1 MQLKKN
7 EMKIIQLLLASDNYI
22 SSYEI
27 ANSTGISRRRVRD
40 EMKNVKDILASLHLN
55 LLSKP
60 SQGYYIEGKSSQDL
74 TELQSI
80 INKKERNDDS
90 LIPSLPDERSN
101 YILSRLINSKEYIK
115 LETLADELLVS
126 RATIANDLVSIKNEF
141 KKYGLKFNQ
150 KPNYGIYIS
159 GPETGKRKCLVDGI
173 FKSLNISDM
182 YFDFLDTYF
191 NSPDYEIIQ
200 ILKEYAIFIS
210 DISLIDFLI
219 SFSISAARISCG
231 YLINQKTED
240 FEKYQ
245 NQTEYFVAQKLA
257 LYAKEHLDVEFDEYE
272 IQNITIQLICKRS
285 TKGLTFIK
293 NQNIINLQ
301 NEILDKIKE
310 KTLITFNDKHFNKV
324 FPLYLKYTLIRQKY
338 GEKIRTPLYED
349 IQYDYPLPYYL
360 AQIVSNVI
368 KKHTKISLSRSEI
381 TNFTILFNNTI
392 NNKKYSQK
400 KVLLINCM
408 SESIK
413 TFINHFVEKE
423 LYDQLVITKSIH
435 YYEIEEQNLEQYDL
449 IISTAPIHHQLPIPV
464 ISINYIMTQDD
475 IIRIKSYLSYL
486 FNDEQL
492 LYYFHPNFYQTHI
505 QVKTLKGLATSFYQ
519 SLKTVYRLNNSK
531 KNDIM
536 NKNICSIH
544 TFENQIGLLRLSR
557 PLNSNNIISIIV
569 LEEPMTIENQTF
581 KIAILFSCADNQ
593 NVMYNT
599 LFSTLKNISENKE
612 DLDKLSSHISYT
624 EFLSILLK
632 INKIKKKKMNFF
644 ADIYIE
650 RRLNICTVRK

>member
-40 EMKNVKDILASLHLN
+40 EMRSVKDILASLHLN
-55 LLSKP
+55 LLSKA
-60 SQGYYIEGKSSQDL
+60 SQGYYIEGKSSQNL
-74 TELQSI
+74 TELQNI
-80 INKKERNDDS
+80 INNNIRGDDS
-90 LIPSLPDERSN
+90 LIPTLPDERSN
-101 YILSRLINSKEYIK
+101 YILGRLINSKEFIK
-115 LETLADELLVS
+115 LETLADELVVS

-150 KPNYGIYIS
+150 KPNYGIYIR
-159 GPETGKRKCLVDGI
+159 GLETGKRKCLVDNI
-173 FKSLNISDM
+173 FKNLNVSDM

-200 ILKEYAIFIS
+200 ILREYAISIS

-231 YLINQKTED
+231 YLIGHQTEG
-240 FEKYQ
+240 FEDYQ
-245 NQTEYFVAQKLA
+245 NRTEYFVAKKLA
-257 LYAKEHLDVEFDEYE
+257 LYAKEHFDVEFDEYE

-285 TKGLTFIK
+285 TKGLTFIY
-293 NQNIINLQ
+293 NQDIIDLQ
-301 NEILDKIKE
+301 NEILDKIK
-310 KTLITFNDKHFNKV
+310 KQTLITFDDEHFNKV

-349 IQYDYPLPYYL
+349 IQYDYPLSYYL
-360 AQIVSNVI
+360 AQIVSQVI
-368 KKHTKISLSRSEI
+368 KKHTKIPLSRSEI
-381 TNFTILFNNTI
+381 TNFTILFNNII

-408 SESIK
+408 GESIK
-413 TFINHFVEKE
+413 TFINHFIEKE

-435 YYEIEEQNLEQYDL
+435 YYEIEEENLDQYDL
-449 IISTAPIHHQLPIPV
+449 ILSTAPIHRQLPIPV
-464 ISINYIMTQDD
+464 ISVNYIMSQDD

-486 FNDEQL
+486 FNDEQM
-492 LYYFHPNFYQTHI
+492 LYYFHPSFYQTHVP
-505 QVKTLKGLATSFYQ
+505 VKTLKGLATSFYQ
-519 SLKTVYRLNNSK
+519 SIKSVYHLNGSK
-531 KNDIM
+531 KNDMM
-536 NKNICSIH
+536 NKNICSVH

-569 LEEPMTIENQTF
+569 LEEPMKVENQTF

-612 DLDKLSSHISYT
+612 DLEKLISHIPYT

-632 INKIKKKKMNFF
+632 NK
-644 ADIYIE
+644 
-650 RRLNICTVRK
+650 

>member
-7 EMKIIQLLLASDNYI
+7 EIKIIQLLLASDNYI

-40 EMKNVKDILASLHLN
+40 EMRSVKDILASLHLN
-55 LLSKP
+55 LLSKA
-60 SQGYYIEGKSSQDL
+60 SQGYYIEGKSSQNL
-74 TELQSI
+74 TELQNI
-80 INKKERNDDS
+80 INNNIRGDDS
-90 LIPSLPDERSN
+90 LIPTLPDERSN
-101 YILSRLINSKEYIK
+101 YILERLINSREFIK
-115 LETLADELLVS
+115 LETLADELVVS

-150 KPNYGIYIS
+150 KPNYGIYIG
-159 GPETGKRKCLVDGI
+159 GPETGKRKCLVDNI
-173 FKSLNISDM
+173 FKNLNVSDM

-200 ILKEYAIFIS
+200 ILREYAISIS

-231 YLINQKTED
+231 YLIGHQTEG
-240 FEKYQ
+240 FEDYQ
-245 NQTEYFVAQKLA
+245 NRTEYFVAKKLA
-257 LYAKEHLDVEFDEYE
+257 LYAKEHFDVEFDEYE

-285 TKGLTFIK
+285 TKGLTFIY
-293 NQNIINLQ
+293 NQDIIDLQ
-301 NEILDKIKE
+301 NEILDKIK
-310 KTLITFNDKHFNKV
+310 KQTLITFDDEHFNKV

-349 IQYDYPLPYYL
+349 IQYDYPLSYYL
-360 AQIVSNVI
+360 AQIVSQVI
-368 KKHTKISLSRSEI
+368 KKHTKIPLSRSEI
-381 TNFTILFNNTI
+381 TNFTILFNNII

-400 KVLLINCM
+400 RVLLINCM
-408 SESIK
+408 GESIK
-413 TFINHFVEKE
+413 TFINHFIEKE

-435 YYEIEEQNLEQYDL
+435 YYEIEEENLDQYDL
-449 IISTAPIHHQLPIPV
+449 ILSTAPIHRQLPIPV
-464 ISINYIMTQDD
+464 ISVNYIMSQDD

-486 FNDEQL
+486 FNDEQM
-492 LYYFHPNFYQTHI
+492 LYYFHPSFYQTHVP
-505 QVKTLKGLATSFYQ
+505 VKTLKGLATSFYQ
-519 SLKTVYRLNNSK
+519 SIKSVYHLNDSK
-531 KNDIM
+531 KNDMM
-536 NKNICSIH
+536 NKNICSVH

-569 LEEPMTIENQTF
+569 LEEPMKVENQTF

-612 DLDKLSSHISYT
+612 DLDKLISHIPYT

-632 INKIKKKKMNFF
+632 NK
-644 ADIYIE
+644 
-650 RRLNICTVRK
+650 

>member
-7 EMKIIQLLLASDNYI
+7 EIKIIQLLLASDNYI

-27 ANSTGISRRRVRD
+27 ANSKDISRRRVRD
-40 EMKNVKDILASLHLN
+40 EMKNVKDILESLHLN

-80 INKKERNDDS
+80 INKNERDDDS

-101 YILSRLINSKEYIK
+101 YILSRLINNKDYMK

-126 RATIANDLVSIKNEF
+126 RATIANDLVSIKKEF

-159 GPETGKRKCLVDGI
+159 GPETGKRKCLVDSV
-173 FKSLNISDM
+173 FKNLNVSDM

-200 ILKEYAIFIS
+200 ILSEYAISIS

-231 YLINQKTED
+231 YLIGHQTEG

-245 NQTEYFVAQKLA
+245 NRTEYFVAKKLA
-257 LYAKEHLDVEFDEYE
+257 LYAREHFNVEFDEYE

-293 NQNIINLQ
+293 DLNIINLQ

-310 KTLITFNDKHFNKV
+310 KTLITFNDEHFNKV

-349 IQYDYPLPYYL
+349 IQYYYPLAYYL
-360 AQIVSNVI
+360 AQIVSQTI
-368 KKHTKISLSRSEI
+368 KKHTKTGISRSEI

-413 TFINHFVEKE
+413 TFINHFIEKE

-435 YYEIEEQNLEQYDL
+435 YYEIEEENLDQYDL
-449 IISTAPIHHQLPIPV
+449 ILSASPIHRQLPIPV

-486 FNDEQL
+486 FNDEQM
-492 LYYFHPNFYQTHI
+492 LYYFHPNFYQTH
-505 QVKTLKGLATSFYQ
+505 VSAKTLKGLATSFYQ
-519 SLKTVYRLNNSK
+519 SIKTVYRLNDSK

-557 PLNSNNIISIIV
+557 PLNSNNIISIII

-581 KIAILFSCADNQ
+581 KIAILFSCAGNQ

-599 LFSTLKNISENKE
+599 LFSTLKNISKNKE
-612 DLDKLSSHISYT
+612 DLDNLIFHPSYT

-632 INKIKKKKMNFF
+632 NK
-644 ADIYIE
+644 
-650 RRLNICTVRK
+650 

>member
-7 EMKIIQLLLASDNYI
+7 EIKIIQLLLASDNYI

-40 EMKNVKDILASLHLN
+40 EMKIVKDILATLHLN

-80 INKKERNDDS
+80 INKNERDDDS

-101 YILSRLINSKEYIK
+101 YILGRLINSREFIK

-150 KPNYGIYIS
+150 KPNYGIYIN
-159 GPETGKRKCLVDGI
+159 GPETGKRKCLVDNI
-173 FKSLNISDM
+173 FKNLNISDM

-200 ILKEYAIFIS
+200 ILREYAISIS

-231 YLINQKTED
+231 YLIGHQTEG
-240 FEKYQ
+240 FEDYQ
-245 NQTEYFVAQKLA
+245 NRTEYFVAKKLA
-257 LYAKEHLDVEFDEYE
+257 LYAKEHFDVEFDEYE
-272 IQNITIQLICKRS
+272 IQNITIQLICKRA
-285 TKGLTFIK
+285 TKGLTFIY
-293 NQNIINLQ
+293 NQDIIDLQ
-301 NEILDKIKE
+301 NEILDKIK
-310 KTLITFNDKHFNKV
+310 KQTLITFDDEHFNKV
-324 FPLYLKYTLIRQKY
+324 FPLYLNYTLIRQKY

-349 IQYDYPLPYYL
+349 IQYDYPLSYYL
-360 AQIVSNVI
+360 AQIVSQVI
-368 KKHTKISLSRSEI
+368 KKHTKIPLSRSEI

-413 TFINHFVEKE
+413 TFINHFIEKE

-435 YYEIEEQNLEQYDL
+435 YYEIEEENLDQYDL
-449 IISTAPIHHQLPIPV
+449 ILSTAPIHRQLPIPV
-464 ISINYIMTQDD
+464 ISVNYIMSQDD

-486 FNDEQL
+486 FNDEQM
-492 LYYFHPNFYQTHI
+492 LYYFHPSFYKTHVP
-505 QVKTLKGLATSFYQ
+505 VKTLKGLATSFYQ
-519 SLKTVYRLNNSK
+519 SIKSVYRLNDSK
-531 KNDIM
+531 KNDMM
-536 NKNICSIH
+536 NKNICSVH

-569 LEEPMTIENQTF
+569 LEEPMKVENQTF
-581 KIAILFSCADNQ
+581 NISILFSCADNQ

-612 DLDKLSSHISYT
+612 DLDKLISHIPYT

-632 INKIKKKKMNFF
+632 NK
-644 ADIYIE
+644 
-650 RRLNICTVRK
+650 

>member
-7 EMKIIQLLLASDNYI
+7 EMRIIQLLLASDNYI

-27 ANSTGISRRRVRD
+27 ANSTDISRRRVRD

-80 INKKERNDDS
+80 INKNERDDDS

-101 YILSRLINSKEYIK
+101 YILSRLINNKDYMK

-159 GPETGKRKCLVDGI
+159 GPETGKRKCLVDSV
-173 FKSLNISDM
+173 FKNLNVSDM

-200 ILKEYAIFIS
+200 ILREYAISIS

-219 SFSISAARISCG
+219 SFSISAARISFG
-231 YLINQKTED
+231 YLINQETKD

-245 NQTEYFVAQKLA
+245 NRTEYFVAKKLA
-257 LYAKEHLDVEFDEYE
+257 LYAREHFNVEFDEYE

-285 TKGLTFIK
+285 SKGLTFIK
-293 NQNIINLQ
+293 DLNIINLQ

-310 KTLITFNDKHFNKV
+310 KTLITFNDEHFNKV

-349 IQYDYPLPYYL
+349 IQYDYPLAYYL
-360 AQIVSNVI
+360 AQIVSQTI
-368 KKHTKISLSRSEI
+368 KKHTKTGISRSEI

-413 TFINHFVEKE
+413 AFINHFVEKE

-435 YYEIEEQNLEQYDL
+435 YYEIEEQDLNQYDL
-449 IISTAPIHHQLPIPV
+449 IISTASIHRQLPIPV
-464 ISINYIMTQDD
+464 ISVNYIMTQDD

-486 FNDEQL
+486 FNDEQM
-492 LYYFHPNFYQTHI
+492 LYYFHPNFYQTHVS
-505 QVKTLKGLATSFYQ
+505 VKTLKGLATNFYQ
-519 SLKTVYRLNNSK
+519 SIKTVYRLNDSK

-557 PLNSNNIISIIV
+557 PLNSNNIISIII

-599 LFSTLKNISENKE
+599 LFSTLKNISKNKE
-612 DLDKLSSHISYT
+612 DLDNLISHPSYT

-632 INKIKKKKMNFF
+632 NK
-644 ADIYIE
+644 
-650 RRLNICTVRK
+650 

>member
-7 EMKIIQLLLASDNYI
+7 EIKIIQLLLASDNYI

-40 EMKNVKDILASLHLN
+40 EMRSVKDILASLHLN
-55 LLSKP
+55 LLSKA
-60 SQGYYIEGKSSQDL
+60 SQGYYIEGKSSQNL
-74 TELQSI
+74 TELQNI
-80 INKKERNDDS
+80 INNNIRGDDS
-90 LIPSLPDERSN
+90 LIPTLPDERSN
-101 YILSRLINSKEYIK
+101 YILERLINSREFIK
-115 LETLADELLVS
+115 LETLADELVVS

-150 KPNYGIYIS
+150 KPNYGIYIG
-159 GPETGKRKCLVDGI
+159 GPETGKRKCLVDNI
-173 FKSLNISDM
+173 FKNLNVSDM

-200 ILKEYAIFIS
+200 ILREYAISIS
-210 DISLIDFLI
+210 DINLIDFLI

-231 YLINQKTED
+231 YLIGHQTEG
-240 FEKYQ
+240 FEDYQ
-245 NQTEYFVAQKLA
+245 NRTEYFVAKKLA
-257 LYAKEHLDVEFDEYE
+257 LYAKEHFDVEFDEYE

-285 TKGLTFIK
+285 TKGLTFIY
-293 NQNIINLQ
+293 NQDIIDLQ
-301 NEILDKIKE
+301 NEILDKIK
-310 KTLITFNDKHFNKV
+310 KQTLITFDDEHFNKV

-349 IQYDYPLPYYL
+349 IQYDYPLSYYL
-360 AQIVSNVI
+360 AQIVSQVI
-368 KKHTKISLSRSEI
+368 KKHTKIPLSRSEI
-381 TNFTILFNNTI
+381 TNFTILFNNII

-408 SESIK
+408 GESIK
-413 TFINHFVEKE
+413 TFINHFIEKE

-435 YYEIEEQNLEQYDL
+435 YYEIEEENLDQYDL
-449 IISTAPIHHQLPIPV
+449 ILSTAPIHRQLPIPV
-464 ISINYIMTQDD
+464 ISVNYIMSQDD

-486 FNDEQL
+486 FNDEQM
-492 LYYFHPNFYQTHI
+492 LYYFHPSFYQTHVP
-505 QVKTLKGLATSFYQ
+505 VKTLKGLATSFYQ
-519 SLKTVYRLNNSK
+519 SIKSVYHLNDSK
-531 KNDIM
+531 KNDMM
-536 NKNICSIH
+536 NKNICSVH

-569 LEEPMTIENQTF
+569 LEEPMKVENQTF

-612 DLDKLSSHISYT
+612 DLDKLISHIPYT

-632 INKIKKKKMNFF
+632 NK
-644 ADIYIE
+644 
-650 RRLNICTVRK
+650 

>member
-40 EMKNVKDILASLHLN
+40 EMRSVKDILASLHLN
-55 LLSKP
+55 LLSKAF
-60 SQGYYIEGKSSQDL
+60 QGYYIEGKSSQNL
-74 TELQSI
+74 TELQNI
-80 INKKERNDDS
+80 INNNIRGDDS
-90 LIPSLPDERSN
+90 LIPTLPDERSN
-101 YILSRLINSKEYIK
+101 YILGRLINSREFIK
-115 LETLADELLVS
+115 LETLADELVVS

-159 GPETGKRKCLVDGI
+159 GPETGKRKCLVDNI
-173 FKSLNISDM
+173 FKNLNVSDM

-200 ILKEYAIFIS
+200 ILREYAISIS

-231 YLINQKTED
+231 YLIGHQTEG
-240 FEKYQ
+240 FEDYQ
-245 NQTEYFVAQKLA
+245 NRTESFVAKKLA
-257 LYAKEHLDVEFDEYE
+257 LYAREHFNVEFDEYE

-293 NQNIINLQ
+293 DLNIINLQ

-310 KTLITFNDKHFNKV
+310 KTLITFNDEHFNKV

-349 IQYDYPLPYYL
+349 IQYDYPLAYYL
-360 AQIVSNVI
+360 AQIVSQTI
-368 KKHTKISLSRSEI
+368 KKHTKTGISRSEI

-435 YYEIEEQNLEQYDL
+435 YYEIEEQDLNQYDL
-449 IISTAPIHHQLPIPV
+449 IISTASIHRQLPIPV

-486 FNDEQL
+486 FNDEQM
-492 LYYFHPNFYQTHI
+492 LYYFHPNFYQTHVS
-505 QVKTLKGLATSFYQ
+505 VKTLKGLATSFYQ
-519 SLKTVYRLNNSK
+519 SIKTVYRLNDSK

-557 PLNSNNIISIIV
+557 PLNSNNIISIII

-581 KIAILFSCADNQ
+581 KIAILFSCAGNQ

-599 LFSTLKNISENKE
+599 LFSTLKNISKNKE
-612 DLDKLSSHISYT
+612 DLDNLIFHPSYT

-632 INKIKKKKMNFF
+632 NK
-644 ADIYIE
+644 
-650 RRLNICTVRK
+650 

>member
-27 ANSTGISRRRVRD
+27 ANSTDISRRRVRD
-40 EMKNVKDILASLHLN
+40 EMKNVKDILESLHLN

-80 INKKERNDDS
+80 INKNERDDDS

-101 YILSRLINSKEYIK
+101 YILSRLINNKDYMK

-159 GPETGKRKCLVDGI
+159 GPETGKRKCLVDSV
-173 FKSLNISDM
+173 FKNLNVSDT

-200 ILKEYAIFIS
+200 ILREYAISIS

-231 YLINQKTED
+231 YLINQETKD

-245 NQTEYFVAQKLA
+245 NRTEYFVAKKLA
-257 LYAKEHLDVEFDEYE
+257 LYAREHFNVEFDEYE

-285 TKGLTFIK
+285 SKGLTFIK
-293 NQNIINLQ
+293 DLNIINLQ

-310 KTLITFNDKHFNKV
+310 KTLITFNDEHFNKV

-349 IQYDYPLPYYL
+349 IQYDYPLAYYL
-360 AQIVSNVI
+360 AQIVSQTI
-368 KKHTKISLSRSEI
+368 KKHTKTGISRSEI

-435 YYEIEEQNLEQYDL
+435 YYEIEEQDLNQYDL
-449 IISTAPIHHQLPIPV
+449 IISTASIHRQLPIPV
-464 ISINYIMTQDD
+464 ISVNYIMTQDD

-486 FNDEQL
+486 FNDEQM
-492 LYYFHPNFYQTHI
+492 LYYFHPNFYQTHVS
-505 QVKTLKGLATSFYQ
+505 VKTLKGLATNFYQ
-519 SLKTVYRLNNSK
+519 SIKTVYRLNDSK

-557 PLNSNNIISIIV
+557 PLNSNNIISIII

-599 LFSTLKNISENKE
+599 LFSTLKNISKNKE
-612 DLDKLSSHISYT
+612 DLDNLISHPSYT

-632 INKIKKKKMNFF
+632 NK
-644 ADIYIE
+644 
-650 RRLNICTVRK
+650 

>member
-7 EMKIIQLLLASDNYI
+7 EIKIIQLLLASDNYI

-40 EMKNVKDILASLHLN
+40 EMKIVKDILATLHLN

-80 INKKERNDDS
+80 INKNERDDDS

-101 YILSRLINSKEYIK
+101 YILGRLINSREFIK

-159 GPETGKRKCLVDGI
+159 GPETGKRKCLVDNI
-173 FKSLNISDM
+173 FKNLNISDM

-200 ILKEYAIFIS
+200 ILREYAISIS

-231 YLINQKTED
+231 YLIGHQTEG
-240 FEKYQ
+240 FEDYQ
-245 NQTEYFVAQKLA
+245 NRTEYFVAKKLA
-257 LYAKEHLDVEFDEYE
+257 LYAKEHFDVEFDEYE
-272 IQNITIQLICKRS
+272 IQNITIQLICKRA
-285 TKGLTFIK
+285 TKGLTFIY
-293 NQNIINLQ
+293 NQDIIDLQ
-301 NEILDKIKE
+301 NEILDKIK
-310 KTLITFNDKHFNKV
+310 KQTLITFDDEHFNKV
-324 FPLYLKYTLIRQKY
+324 FPLYLNYTLIRQKY

-349 IQYDYPLPYYL
+349 IQYDYPLSYYL
-360 AQIVSNVI
+360 AQIVSQVI
-368 KKHTKISLSRSEI
+368 KKHTKIPLSRSEI

-413 TFINHFVEKE
+413 TFINHFIEKE

-435 YYEIEEQNLEQYDL
+435 YYEIEEENLDQYDL
-449 IISTAPIHHQLPIPV
+449 ILSTAPITNSCNQ
-464 ISINYIMTQDD
+464 
-475 IIRIKSYLSYL
+475 RK
-486 FNDEQL
+486 
-492 LYYFHPNFYQTHI
+492 LYY
-505 QVKTLKGLATSFYQ
+505 V
-519 SLKTVYRLNNSK
+519 
-531 KNDIM
+531 
-536 NKNICSIH
+536 
-544 TFENQIGLLRLSR
+544 SR
-557 PLNSNNIISIIV
+557 
-569 LEEPMTIENQTF
+569 
-581 KIAILFSCADNQ
+581 
-593 NVMYNT
+593 
-599 LFSTLKNISENKE
+599 
-612 DLDKLSSHISYT
+612 
-624 EFLSILLK
+624 
-632 INKIKKKKMNFF
+632 
-644 ADIYIE
+644 
-650 RRLNICTVRK
+650 

>member
-7 EMKIIQLLLASDNYI
+7 EMRIIQLLLSSNNYI

-27 ANSTGISRRRVRD
+27 ANSTDISRRRVRD

-80 INKKERNDDS
+80 INKNERDDDS

-101 YILSRLINSKEYIK
+101 YILSRLINNKDYMK

-159 GPETGKRKCLVDGI
+159 GPETGKRKCLVDSI
-173 FKSLNISDM
+173 FKNLNVSDM

-200 ILKEYAIFIS
+200 ILREYAISIS

-231 YLINQKTED
+231 YLINQETED

-245 NQTEYFVAQKLA
+245 NRTEYFVAKKLA
-257 LYAKEHLDVEFDEYE
+257 LYAREHFNVEFDEYE

-293 NQNIINLQ
+293 DLNIINLQ

-310 KTLITFNDKHFNKV
+310 KTLITFNDEHFNKV

-349 IQYDYPLPYYL
+349 IQYDYPLAYYL
-360 AQIVSNVI
+360 AQIVSQTI
-368 KKHTKISLSRSEI
+368 KKHTKTGISRSEI

-435 YYEIEEQNLEQYDL
+435 YYEIEEQDLNQYDL
-449 IISTAPIHHQLPIPV
+449 IISTASIHRQLPIPV

-486 FNDEQL
+486 FNDEQM
-492 LYYFHPNFYQTHI
+492 LYYFHPNFYQTHVS
-505 QVKTLKGLATSFYQ
+505 VKTLKGLATSFYQ
-519 SLKTVYRLNNSK
+519 SIKTVYRLNDSK

-557 PLNSNNIISIIV
+557 PLNSNNIISIII

-599 LFSTLKNISENKE
+599 LFSTLKNISKNKE
-612 DLDKLSSHISYT
+612 DLDNLISHPSYT

-632 INKIKKKKMNFF
+632 NK
-644 ADIYIE
+644 
-650 RRLNICTVRK
+650 

>member
-40 EMKNVKDILASLHLN
+40 EMKNVKNILASLHLN

-80 INKKERNDDS
+80 INKKERDDDS
-90 LIPSLPDERSN
+90 LIPSLPDERSS
-101 YILSRLINSKEYIK
+101 YILSRLINSKDYVK

-126 RATIANDLVSIKNEF
+126 RATIANDLSSIKTEF

-173 FKSLNISDM
+173 FKSLNVSDM

-200 ILKEYAIFIS
+200 ILREYAISIS

-231 YLINQKTED
+231 YLINQKTKD

-245 NQTEYFVAQKLA
+245 NRTEYFAAKKLA
-257 LYAKEHLDVEFDEYE
+257 IYAKEHFDVKFDEYE
-272 IQNITIQLICKRS
+272 IQNVTIQLICKRS
-285 TKGLTFIK
+285 TRELTFIY
-293 NQNIINLQ
+293 NERIVNLQ
-301 NEILDKIKE
+301 NEILNKIKE
-310 KTLITFNDKHFNKV
+310 QTLITFDDEHFSKA

-349 IQYDYPLPYYL
+349 IQYDYPLAYYL

-368 KKHTKISLSRSEI
+368 KEHTLIPLSRSEI

-392 NNKKYSQK
+392 NKKKRNQK
-400 KVLLINCM
+400 KALLINCM
-408 SESIK
+408 NDSIK
-413 TFINHFVEKE
+413 IFIEDYIEKE
-423 LYDQLVITKSIH
+423 LYDQLIITKSIH
-435 YYEIEEQNLEQYDL
+435 YYEIEDQNLNQYDL
-449 IISTAPIHHQLPIPV
+449 IISTAPIHRQLPIPV

-486 FNDEQL
+486 FNDEQM

-505 QVKTLKGLATSFYQ
+505 TVKTLKGLATSFYQ
-519 SLKTVYRLNNSK
+519 SLKTVYRLNDSK
-531 KNDIM
+531 KNDII

-569 LEEPMTIENQTF
+569 LEEPMTIENKTF

-612 DLDKLSSHISYT
+612 DLDKLISHPSYT

-632 INKIKKKKMNFF
+632 NK
-644 ADIYIE
+644 
-650 RRLNICTVRK
+650 

>member
-40 EMKNVKDILASLHLN
+40 EMRSVKDILASLHLN
-55 LLSKP
+55 LLSKA
-60 SQGYYIEGKSSQDL
+60 SQGYYIEGKSSQNL
-74 TELQSI
+74 TELQNI
-80 INKKERNDDS
+80 INNNIRGDDS
-90 LIPSLPDERSN
+90 LIPTLPDERSN
-101 YILSRLINSKEYIK
+101 YILGRLINSKEFIK
-115 LETLADELLVS
+115 LETLADELVVS

-141 KKYGLKFNQ
+141 KKYDLKFNQ
-150 KPNYGIYIS
+150 KPNYGIYIR
-159 GPETGKRKCLVDGI
+159 GLETGKRKCLVDNI
-173 FKSLNISDM
+173 FKNLNVSDM

-200 ILKEYAIFIS
+200 ILREYAISIS

-231 YLINQKTED
+231 YLIGHQTEG
-240 FEKYQ
+240 FEDYQ
-245 NQTEYFVAQKLA
+245 NRTEYFVAKKLA
-257 LYAKEHLDVEFDEYE
+257 LYAKEHFDVEFDEYE

-285 TKGLTFIK
+285 TKGLTFIY
-293 NQNIINLQ
+293 NQDIIDLQ
-301 NEILDKIKE
+301 NEILDKIK
-310 KTLITFNDKHFNKV
+310 KQTLITFDDEHFNKV

-349 IQYDYPLPYYL
+349 IQYDYPLSYYL
-360 AQIVSNVI
+360 AQIVSQVI
-368 KKHTKISLSRSEI
+368 KKHTKIPLSRSEI
-381 TNFTILFNNTI
+381 TNFTILFNNII

-408 SESIK
+408 GESIK
-413 TFINHFVEKE
+413 TFINHFIEKE

-435 YYEIEEQNLEQYDL
+435 YYEIEEENLDQYDL
-449 IISTAPIHHQLPIPV
+449 ILSTAPIHRQLPIPV
-464 ISINYIMTQDD
+464 ISVNYIMSQDD

-486 FNDEQL
+486 FNDEQM
-492 LYYFHPNFYQTHI
+492 LYYFHPSFYQTHVP
-505 QVKTLKGLATSFYQ
+505 VKTLKGLATSFYQ
-519 SLKTVYRLNNSK
+519 SIKSVYHLNDSK
-531 KNDIM
+531 KNDMM
-536 NKNICSIH
+536 NKNICSVH

-569 LEEPMTIENQTF
+569 LEEPMKVENQTF

-612 DLDKLSSHISYT
+612 DLEKLISHIPYT

-632 INKIKKKKMNFF
+632 NK
-644 ADIYIE
+644 
-650 RRLNICTVRK
+650 

>member
-40 EMKNVKDILASLHLN
+40 EMRSVKDILASLHLN
-55 LLSKP
+55 LLSKA
-60 SQGYYIEGKSSQDL
+60 SQGYYIEGKSSQNL
-74 TELQSI
+74 TELQNI
-80 INKKERNDDS
+80 INNNIRGDDS
-90 LIPSLPDERSN
+90 LIPTLPDERSN
-101 YILSRLINSKEYIK
+101 YILERLINSREFIK
-115 LETLADELLVS
+115 LETLADELVVS

-150 KPNYGIYIS
+150 KPNYGIYIG
-159 GPETGKRKCLVDGI
+159 GPETGKRKCLVDNI
-173 FKSLNISDM
+173 FKNLNVSDM

-200 ILKEYAIFIS
+200 ILREYAISIS

-231 YLINQKTED
+231 YLIGHQTEG
-240 FEKYQ
+240 FEDYQ
-245 NQTEYFVAQKLA
+245 NRTEYFVAKKLA
-257 LYAKEHLDVEFDEYE
+257 LYAKEHFDVEFDEYE

-285 TKGLTFIK
+285 TKGLTFIY
-293 NQNIINLQ
+293 NQDIIDLQ
-301 NEILDKIKE
+301 NEILDKIK
-310 KTLITFNDKHFNKV
+310 KQTLITFDDEHFNKV

-349 IQYDYPLPYYL
+349 IQYDYPLSYYL
-360 AQIVSNVI
+360 AQIVSQVI
-368 KKHTKISLSRSEI
+368 KKHTKIPLSRSEI
-381 TNFTILFNNTI
+381 TNFTILFNNII

-408 SESIK
+408 GESIK
-413 TFINHFVEKE
+413 TFINHFIEKE

-435 YYEIEEQNLEQYDL
+435 YYEIEEENLDQYDL
-449 IISTAPIHHQLPIPV
+449 ILSTAPIHRQLPIPV
-464 ISINYIMTQDD
+464 ISVNYIMSQDD

-486 FNDEQL
+486 FNDEQM
-492 LYYFHPNFYQTHI
+492 LYYFHPSFYQTHVP
-505 QVKTLKGLATSFYQ
+505 VKTLKGLATSFYQ
-519 SLKTVYRLNNSK
+519 SIKSVYHLNDSK
-531 KNDIM
+531 KNDMM
-536 NKNICSIH
+536 NKNICSVH

-569 LEEPMTIENQTF
+569 LEEPMKVENQTF

-612 DLDKLSSHISYT
+612 DLDKLISHIPYT

-632 INKIKKKKMNFF
+632 NK
-644 ADIYIE
+644 
-650 RRLNICTVRK
+650 

>member
-80 INKKERNDDS
+80 INKNERDDDS

-101 YILSRLINSKEYIK
+101 YILSRLINNKDYMK

-126 RATIANDLVSIKNEF
+126 RATIANDLVSIKKEF

-159 GPETGKRKCLVDGI
+159 GPETGKRKCLVDSI
-173 FKSLNISDM
+173 FKNLNVSDM

-200 ILKEYAIFIS
+200 ILREYAISMS
-210 DISLIDFLI
+210 DISLVDFLI
-219 SFSISAARISCG
+219 SFSISAARVASGYFIS
-231 YLINQKTED
+231 QETED

-245 NQTEYFVAQKLA
+245 NRMEYFVAKKLA
-257 LYAKEHLDVEFDEYE
+257 LYAKKNFDVKFDEYE
-272 IQNITIQLICKRS
+272 IQNITIQLISKRS
-285 TKGLTFIK
+285 TRGLAFIYNK
-293 NQNIINLQ
+293 KIVNLQ

-310 KTLITFNDKHFNKV
+310 QTLITFNDDLFKRL
-324 FPLYLKYTLIRQKY
+324 FPLYIEYTLIRQKY

-349 IQYDYPLPYYL
+349 IQYDYPLAYYL
-360 AQIVSNVI
+360 AQIVSDVI
-368 KKHTKISLSRSEI
+368 KEHTKMPLSRSEM

-392 NNKKYSQK
+392 NKKKRSQK
-400 KVLLINCM
+400 KALLINCM
-408 SESIK
+408 SGSIK
-413 TFINHFVEKE
+413 IFIEDYIEKE
-423 LYDQLVITKSIH
+423 LYDQIQITNCTH
-435 YYEIEEQNLEQYDL
+435 YYEIEEQDLNQYDL
-449 IISTAPIHHQLPIPV
+449 IISTAPIHRQLPIPV

-486 FNDEQL
+486 FNDEQM
-492 LYYFHPNFYQTHI
+492 LYYFHPNFYQTHVS
-505 QVKTLKGLATSFYQ
+505 VKTLKGLATSFYQ
-519 SLKTVYRLNNSK
+519 SIKTVYRLNDSK

-599 LFSTLKNISENKE
+599 LFSILKNISENKE
-612 DLDKLSSHISYT
+612 DLDKLASHISYT

-632 INKIKKKKMNFF
+632 NK
-644 ADIYIE
+644 
-650 RRLNICTVRK
+650 

>member
-27 ANSTGISRRRVRD
+27 ANSTDISRRRVRD

-80 INKKERNDDS
+80 INKNERDVDS

-101 YILSRLINSKEYIK
+101 YILSRLINNKDYMK

-126 RATIANDLVSIKNEF
+126 RATIANDLVSIKKEF

-159 GPETGKRKCLVDGI
+159 GPETGKRKCLVDNV
-173 FKSLNISDM
+173 FKNLNVSDM

-200 ILKEYAIFIS
+200 ILREYAISIS

-231 YLINQKTED
+231 YLINQETED

-245 NQTEYFVAQKLA
+245 NRTEYFVAKKLA
-257 LYAKEHLDVEFDEYE
+257 LYAREHFNVEFDEYE

-285 TKGLTFIK
+285 SKGLTFIK
-293 NQNIINLQ
+293 DLNIINLQ

-310 KTLITFNDKHFNKV
+310 KTLITFNDEHFNKV

-349 IQYDYPLPYYL
+349 IQYDYPLAYYL
-360 AQIVSNVI
+360 AQIVSQTI
-368 KKHTKISLSRSEI
+368 KKHTKTGISRSEI

-435 YYEIEEQNLEQYDL
+435 YYEIEEQDLNQYDL
-449 IISTAPIHHQLPIPV
+449 IISTASIHRQLPIPV
-464 ISINYIMTQDD
+464 ISVNYIMTQDD

-486 FNDEQL
+486 FNDEQM
-492 LYYFHPNFYQTHI
+492 LYYFHPNFYQTHVS
-505 QVKTLKGLATSFYQ
+505 VKTLKGLATNFYQ
-519 SLKTVYRLNNSK
+519 SIKTVYRLNDSK

-557 PLNSNNIISIIV
+557 PLNSNNIISIII

-599 LFSTLKNISENKE
+599 LFSTLKNISKNKE
-612 DLDKLSSHISYT
+612 DLDNLISHPSYT

-632 INKIKKKKMNFF
+632 NK
-644 ADIYIE
+644 
-650 RRLNICTVRK
+650 

>member
-27 ANSTGISRRRVRD
+27 ANSTDISRRRVRD

-80 INKKERNDDS
+80 INKNERDDDS

-101 YILSRLINSKEYIK
+101 YILSRLINNKDYMK

-159 GPETGKRKCLVDGI
+159 GPETGKRKCLVDSV
-173 FKSLNISDM
+173 FKNLNVSDM

-200 ILKEYAIFIS
+200 ILREYAISIS

-231 YLINQKTED
+231 YLINQETED

-245 NQTEYFVAQKLA
+245 NRTEYFVAKKIA
-257 LYAKEHLDVEFDEYE
+257 LYAREHFNVEFDEYE

-293 NQNIINLQ
+293 DLNIINLQ

-310 KTLITFNDKHFNKV
+310 KTLITFNDEHFNKV

-349 IQYDYPLPYYL
+349 IQYDYPLSYYL
-360 AQIVSNVI
+360 AQIVSQTI
-368 KKHTKISLSRSEI
+368 KKHTKTGISRSEI

-435 YYEIEEQNLEQYDL
+435 YYEIEELDLNQYDL
-449 IISTAPIHHQLPIPV
+449 IISTASIHRQLPIPV

-486 FNDEQL
+486 FNDEQM
-492 LYYFHPNFYQTHI
+492 LYYFHPNFYQTHVS
-505 QVKTLKGLATSFYQ
+505 VKTLKGLATSFYQ
-519 SLKTVYRLNNSK
+519 SIKTVYHLNDSK

-557 PLNSNNIISIIV
+557 SLNSNNIISIII
-569 LEEPMTIENQTF
+569 LEEPMSIENQTF

-599 LFSTLKNISENKE
+599 LFSTLKNISKNKE
-612 DLDKLSSHISYT
+612 DLDNLISHPSYT

-632 INKIKKKKMNFF
+632 NK
-644 ADIYIE
+644 
-650 RRLNICTVRK
+650 

>member
-40 EMKNVKDILASLHLN
+40 EMRSVKDILASLHLN
-55 LLSKP
+55 LLSKA
-60 SQGYYIEGKSSQDL
+60 SQGYYIEGKSSQNL
-74 TELQSI
+74 TELQNI
-80 INKKERNDDS
+80 INNNIRGDDS
-90 LIPSLPDERSN
+90 LIPTLPDERSN
-101 YILSRLINSKEYIK
+101 YILGRLINSKEFIK
-115 LETLADELLVS
+115 LETLADELVVS

-159 GPETGKRKCLVDGI
+159 GPETGKRKCLVDNI
-173 FKSLNISDM
+173 FKNLNVSDM

-200 ILKEYAIFIS
+200 ILREYAISIS

-231 YLINQKTED
+231 YLIGHQTEG

-245 NQTEYFVAQKLA
+245 NRTEYFVAKKLA
-257 LYAKEHLDVEFDEYE
+257 LYAREHFNVEFDEYE

-293 NQNIINLQ
+293 DLNIINLQ

-310 KTLITFNDKHFNKV
+310 KTLITFNDEHFNKV

-349 IQYDYPLPYYL
+349 IQYDYPLAYYL
-360 AQIVSNVI
+360 AQIVSQTI
-368 KKHTKISLSRSEI
+368 KKHTKTGISRSEI

-435 YYEIEEQNLEQYDL
+435 YYEIEEQDLNQYDL
-449 IISTAPIHHQLPIPV
+449 IISTASIHRQLPIPV

-486 FNDEQL
+486 FNDEQM
-492 LYYFHPNFYQTHI
+492 LYYFHPNFYQTHVS
-505 QVKTLKGLATSFYQ
+505 VKTLKGLATSFYQ
-519 SLKTVYRLNNSK
+519 SIKTVYRLNDSK

-557 PLNSNNIISIIV
+557 PLNSNNIISIII

-581 KIAILFSCADNQ
+581 KIAILFSCAGNQ

-599 LFSTLKNISENKE
+599 LFSTLKNISKNKE
-612 DLDKLSSHISYT
+612 DLDNLIFHPSYT

-632 INKIKKKKMNFF
+632 NK
-644 ADIYIE
+644 
-650 RRLNICTVRK
+650 

>member
-7 EMKIIQLLLASDNYI
+7 EIKIIQLLLASDNYI

-40 EMKNVKDILASLHLN
+40 EMKIVKDILATLHLN

-80 INKKERNDDS
+80 INKNERDDDS

-101 YILSRLINSKEYIK
+101 YILGRLINSREFIK

-150 KPNYGIYIS
+150 KPNYGIYIGGS
-159 GPETGKRKCLVDGI
+159 EIGKRKCLVDNI
-173 FKSLNISDM
+173 FRNLNVSDM

-200 ILKEYAIFIS
+200 ILREYAISIS

-231 YLINQKTED
+231 YLIGHQTEG
-240 FEKYQ
+240 FEDYQ
-245 NQTEYFVAQKLA
+245 NRTEYFVAKKLA
-257 LYAKEHLDVEFDEYE
+257 LYAKEHFDVEFDEYE
-272 IQNITIQLICKRS
+272 IQNITIQLICKRA
-285 TKGLTFIK
+285 TKGLTFIY
-293 NQNIINLQ
+293 NQDIIDLQ
-301 NEILDKIKE
+301 NEILDKIK
-310 KTLITFNDKHFNKV
+310 KQTLITFDDEHFNKV
-324 FPLYLKYTLIRQKY
+324 FPLYLNYTLIRQKY

-349 IQYDYPLPYYL
+349 IQYDYPLSYYL
-360 AQIVSNVI
+360 AQIVSQVI
-368 KKHTKISLSRSEI
+368 KKHTKIPLSRSEI

-413 TFINHFVEKE
+413 TFINHFIEKE

-435 YYEIEEQNLEQYDL
+435 YYEIEEENLDQYDL
-449 IISTAPIHHQLPIPV
+449 ILSTAPIHRQLPIPV
-464 ISINYIMTQDD
+464 ISVNYIMSQDD

-486 FNDEQL
+486 FNDEQM
-492 LYYFHPNFYQTHI
+492 LYYFHPSFYKTHVP
-505 QVKTLKGLATSFYQ
+505 VKTLKGLATSFYQ
-519 SLKTVYRLNNSK
+519 SIKSVYRLNDSK
-531 KNDIM
+531 KNDMM
-536 NKNICSIH
+536 NKNICSVH

-569 LEEPMTIENQTF
+569 LEEPMKVENQTF
-581 KIAILFSCADNQ
+581 NIAILFSCADNQ

-612 DLDKLSSHISYT
+612 DLDKLISHIPYT

-632 INKIKKKKMNFF
+632 NK
-644 ADIYIE
+644 
-650 RRLNICTVRK
+650 

>member
-7 EMKIIQLLLASDNYI
+7 EMRIIQLLLASDNYI

-27 ANSTGISRRRVRD
+27 ANSTDISRRRVRD

-80 INKKERNDDS
+80 INKNERDDDS

-101 YILSRLINSKEYIK
+101 YILSRLINNKDYMK

-159 GPETGKRKCLVDGI
+159 GPETGKRKCLVDSV
-173 FKSLNISDM
+173 FKNLNVSDM

-200 ILKEYAIFIS
+200 ILREYAISIS

-231 YLINQKTED
+231 YLINQETKD

-245 NQTEYFVAQKLA
+245 NRTEYFVAKKLA
-257 LYAKEHLDVEFDEYE
+257 LYAREHFNVEFDEYE

-285 TKGLTFIK
+285 SKGLTFIK
-293 NQNIINLQ
+293 DLNIINLQ

-310 KTLITFNDKHFNKV
+310 KTLITFNDEHFNKV

-349 IQYDYPLPYYL
+349 IQYDYPLAYYL
-360 AQIVSNVI
+360 AQIVSQTI
-368 KKHTKISLSRSEI
+368 KKHTKTGISRSEI

-435 YYEIEEQNLEQYDL
+435 YYEIEEQDLNQYDL
-449 IISTAPIHHQLPIPV
+449 IISTASIHRQLPIPV
-464 ISINYIMTQDD
+464 ISVNYIMTQDD

-486 FNDEQL
+486 FNDEQM
-492 LYYFHPNFYQTHI
+492 LYYFHPNFYQTHVS
-505 QVKTLKGLATSFYQ
+505 VKTLKGLATNFYQ
-519 SLKTVYRLNNSK
+519 SIKTVYRLNDSK

-557 PLNSNNIISIIV
+557 PLNSNNIISIII

-599 LFSTLKNISENKE
+599 LFSTLKNISKNKE
-612 DLDKLSSHISYT
+612 DLDNLISHPSYT

-632 INKIKKKKMNFF
+632 NK
-644 ADIYIE
+644 
-650 RRLNICTVRK
+650 

>member
-7 EMKIIQLLLASDNYI
+7 EIKIIQLLLASDNYI

-40 EMKNVKDILASLHLN
+40 EMRSVKDILASLHLN
-55 LLSKP
+55 LLSKA
-60 SQGYYIEGKSSQDL
+60 SQGYYIEGKSSQNL
-74 TELQSI
+74 TELQNI
-80 INKKERNDDS
+80 INNNIRGDDS
-90 LIPSLPDERSN
+90 LIPTLPDERSN
-101 YILSRLINSKEYIK
+101 YILERLINSREFIK
-115 LETLADELLVS
+115 LETLADELVVS

-150 KPNYGIYIS
+150 KPNYGIYIG
-159 GPETGKRKCLVDGI
+159 GPETGKRKCLVDNI
-173 FKSLNISDM
+173 FKNLNVSDM

-200 ILKEYAIFIS
+200 ILKEYAISIS

-231 YLINQKTED
+231 YLIGHQTEG
-240 FEKYQ
+240 FEDYQ
-245 NQTEYFVAQKLA
+245 NRTEYFVAKKLA
-257 LYAKEHLDVEFDEYE
+257 LYAKEHFDVEFDEYE

-285 TKGLTFIK
+285 TKGLTFIY
-293 NQNIINLQ
+293 NQDIIDLQ
-301 NEILDKIKE
+301 NEILDKIK
-310 KTLITFNDKHFNKV
+310 KQTLITFDDEHFNKV

-349 IQYDYPLPYYL
+349 IQYDYPLSYYL
-360 AQIVSNVI
+360 AQIVSQVI
-368 KKHTKISLSRSEI
+368 KKHTKIPLSRSEI
-381 TNFTILFNNTI
+381 TNFTILFNNII

-408 SESIK
+408 GESIK
-413 TFINHFVEKE
+413 TFINHFIEKE

-435 YYEIEEQNLEQYDL
+435 YYEIEEENLDQYDL
-449 IISTAPIHHQLPIPV
+449 ILSTAPIHRQLPIPV
-464 ISINYIMTQDD
+464 ISVNYIMSQDD

-486 FNDEQL
+486 FNDEQM
-492 LYYFHPNFYQTHI
+492 LYYFHPSFYQTHVP
-505 QVKTLKGLATSFYQ
+505 VKTLKGLATSFYQ
-519 SLKTVYRLNNSK
+519 SIKSVYHLNDSK
-531 KNDIM
+531 KNDMM
-536 NKNICSIH
+536 NKNICSVH

-569 LEEPMTIENQTF
+569 LEEPMKVENQTF

-612 DLDKLSSHISYT
+612 DLDKLISHIPYT

-632 INKIKKKKMNFF
+632 NK
-644 ADIYIE
+644 
-650 RRLNICTVRK
+650 

>member
-27 ANSTGISRRRVRD
+27 ANSTDISRRRVRD

-80 INKKERNDDS
+80 INKNERDDDS

-101 YILSRLINSKEYIK
+101 YILSRLINNKDYMK

-159 GPETGKRKCLVDGI
+159 GPETGKRKCLVDSV
-173 FKSLNISDM
+173 FKNLNVSDM

-200 ILKEYAIFIS
+200 ILREYAISIS

-231 YLINQKTED
+231 YLINQETKD

-245 NQTEYFVAQKLA
+245 NRTEYFVAKKLA
-257 LYAKEHLDVEFDEYE
+257 LYAREHFNVEFDEYE

-285 TKGLTFIK
+285 SKGLTFIK
-293 NQNIINLQ
+293 DLNIINLQ

-310 KTLITFNDKHFNKV
+310 KTLITFNDEHFNKV
-324 FPLYLKYTLIRQKY
+324 FPLYLKYILIRQKY

-349 IQYDYPLPYYL
+349 IQYDYPLAYYL
-360 AQIVSNVI
+360 AQIVSQTI
-368 KKHTKISLSRSEI
+368 KKHTKTGISRSEI

-435 YYEIEEQNLEQYDL
+435 YYEIEEQDLNQYDL
-449 IISTAPIHHQLPIPV
+449 IISTASIHRQLPIPV
-464 ISINYIMTQDD
+464 ISVNYIMTQDD

-486 FNDEQL
+486 FNDEQM
-492 LYYFHPNFYQTHI
+492 LYYFHPNFYQTHVS
-505 QVKTLKGLATSFYQ
+505 VKTLKGLATNFYQ
-519 SLKTVYRLNNSK
+519 SIKTVYRLNDSK

-557 PLNSNNIISIIV
+557 PLNSNNIISIII

-599 LFSTLKNISENKE
+599 LFSTLKNISKNKE
-612 DLDKLSSHISYT
+612 DLDNLISHPSYT

-632 INKIKKKKMNFF
+632 NK
-644 ADIYIE
+644 
-650 RRLNICTVRK
+650 

>member
-40 EMKNVKDILASLHLN
+40 EMRSVKDILASLHLN
-55 LLSKP
+55 LLSKA
-60 SQGYYIEGKSSQDL
+60 SQGYYIEGKSSQNL
-74 TELQSI
+74 TELQNI
-80 INKKERNDDS
+80 INNNIRGDDS
-90 LIPSLPDERSN
+90 LIPTLPDERSN
-101 YILSRLINSKEYIK
+101 YILERLINSREFIK
-115 LETLADELLVS
+115 LETLADELVVS

-159 GPETGKRKCLVDGI
+159 GPETGKRKCLVDNI
-173 FKSLNISDM
+173 LKKLNVSDM

-200 ILKEYAIFIS
+200 ILREYAISIS

-231 YLINQKTED
+231 YLIGHQTEG
-240 FEKYQ
+240 FEDYQ
-245 NQTEYFVAQKLA
+245 NRTEYFVAKKLA
-257 LYAKEHLDVEFDEYE
+257 LYAKEHFDVEFDEYE

-285 TKGLTFIK
+285 TKGLTFIY
-293 NQNIINLQ
+293 NQDIIDLQ
-301 NEILDKIKE
+301 NEILDKIK
-310 KTLITFNDKHFNKV
+310 KQTLITFDDEHFNKV

-349 IQYDYPLPYYL
+349 IQYDYPLSYYL
-360 AQIVSNVI
+360 AQIVSQVI
-368 KKHTKISLSRSEI
+368 KKHTKIPLSRSEI
-381 TNFTILFNNTI
+381 TNFTILFNNII

-408 SESIK
+408 GESIK
-413 TFINHFVEKE
+413 TFINHFIEKE

-435 YYEIEEQNLEQYDL
+435 YYEIEEENLDQYDL
-449 IISTAPIHHQLPIPV
+449 ILSTAPIHRQLPIPV
-464 ISINYIMTQDD
+464 ISVNYIMSQDD

-486 FNDEQL
+486 FNDEQM
-492 LYYFHPNFYQTHI
+492 LYYFHPSFYQTHVP
-505 QVKTLKGLATSFYQ
+505 VKTLKGLATSFYQ
-519 SLKTVYRLNNSK
+519 SIKSVYHLNDSK
-531 KNDIM
+531 KNDMM
-536 NKNICSIH
+536 NKNICSVH

-569 LEEPMTIENQTF
+569 LEEPMKVENQTF

-612 DLDKLSSHISYT
+612 DLDKLISHIPYT

-632 INKIKKKKMNFF
+632 NK
-644 ADIYIE
+644 
-650 RRLNICTVRK
+650 

>member
-7 EMKIIQLLLASDNYI
+7 EIKIIQLLLASDNYI

-40 EMKNVKDILASLHLN
+40 EMRSVKDILASLHLN
-55 LLSKP
+55 LLSKA
-60 SQGYYIEGKSSQDL
+60 SQGYYIEGKSSQNL
-74 TELQSI
+74 TELQNI
-80 INKKERNDDS
+80 INNNIRGDDS
-90 LIPSLPDERSN
+90 LIPTLPDERSN
-101 YILSRLINSKEYIK
+101 YILGRLINSKEFIK
-115 LETLADELLVS
+115 LETLADELVVS

-141 KKYGLKFNQ
+141 KKYDLKFNQ
-150 KPNYGIYIS
+150 KPNYGIYIR
-159 GPETGKRKCLVDGI
+159 GPETGKRKCLVDNI
-173 FKSLNISDM
+173 FKNLNVSDM

-200 ILKEYAIFIS
+200 ILREYAISIS

-231 YLINQKTED
+231 YLIGHQTEG

-245 NQTEYFVAQKLA
+245 NRTEYFVAKKLA
-257 LYAKEHLDVEFDEYE
+257 LYAREHFNVEFDEYE

-293 NQNIINLQ
+293 DLNIINLQ

-310 KTLITFNDKHFNKV
+310 KTLITFNDEHFNKV

-349 IQYDYPLPYYL
+349 IQYDYPLAYYL
-360 AQIVSNVI
+360 AQIVSQTI
-368 KKHTKISLSRSEI
+368 KKHTKTGISRSEI

-435 YYEIEEQNLEQYDL
+435 YYEIEEQDLNQYDL
-449 IISTAPIHHQLPIPV
+449 IISTASIHRQLPIPV

-486 FNDEQL
+486 FNDEQM
-492 LYYFHPNFYQTHI
+492 LYYFHPNFYQTHVS
-505 QVKTLKGLATSFYQ
+505 VKTLKGLATSFYQ
-519 SLKTVYRLNNSK
+519 SIKTVYRLNDSK

-557 PLNSNNIISIIV
+557 PLNSNNIISIII

-581 KIAILFSCADNQ
+581 KIAILFSCAGNQ

-599 LFSTLKNISENKE
+599 LFSTLKNISKNKE
-612 DLDKLSSHISYT
+612 DLDNLIFHHSYT

-632 INKIKKKKMNFF
+632 NK
-644 ADIYIE
+644 
-650 RRLNICTVRK
+650 

>member
-40 EMKNVKDILASLHLN
+40 EMRSVKDILASLHLN
-55 LLSKP
+55 LLSKA
-60 SQGYYIEGKSSQDL
+60 SQGYYIEGKSSQNL
-74 TELQSI
+74 TELQNI
-80 INKKERNDDS
+80 INNNIRGDDS
-90 LIPSLPDERSN
+90 LIPTLPDERSN
-101 YILSRLINSKEYIK
+101 YILERLINSREFIK
-115 LETLADELLVS
+115 LETLADELVVS

-159 GPETGKRKCLVDGI
+159 GPETGKRKCLVDNI
-173 FKSLNISDM
+173 FKNLNVSDM

-200 ILKEYAIFIS
+200 ILREYAIS

-231 YLINQKTED
+231 YLIGHQTEG
-240 FEKYQ
+240 FEDYQ
-245 NQTEYFVAQKLA
+245 NRTEYFVAKKLA
-257 LYAKEHLDVEFDEYE
+257 LYAKEHFDVEFDEYE

-285 TKGLTFIK
+285 TKGLTFIY
-293 NQNIINLQ
+293 NQDIIDLQ
-301 NEILDKIKE
+301 NEILDKIK
-310 KTLITFNDKHFNKV
+310 KQTLITFDDEHFNKV

-349 IQYDYPLPYYL
+349 IQYDYPLSYYL
-360 AQIVSNVI
+360 AQIVSQVI
-368 KKHTKISLSRSEI
+368 KKHTKIPLSRSEI
-381 TNFTILFNNTI
+381 TNFTILFNNII

-408 SESIK
+408 GESIK
-413 TFINHFVEKE
+413 TFINHFIEKE

-435 YYEIEEQNLEQYDL
+435 YYEIEEENLDQYDL
-449 IISTAPIHHQLPIPV
+449 ILSTAPIHRQLPIPV
-464 ISINYIMTQDD
+464 ISVNYIMSQDD

-486 FNDEQL
+486 FNDEQM
-492 LYYFHPNFYQTHI
+492 LYYFHPSFYQTHVP
-505 QVKTLKGLATSFYQ
+505 VKTLKGLATSFYQ
-519 SLKTVYRLNNSK
+519 SIKSVYHLNDSK
-531 KNDIM
+531 KNDMM
-536 NKNICSIH
+536 NKNICSVH

-569 LEEPMTIENQTF
+569 LEEPMKVENQTF

-612 DLDKLSSHISYT
+612 DLDKLISHIPYT

-632 INKIKKKKMNFF
+632 NK
-644 ADIYIE
+644 
-650 RRLNICTVRK
+650 

>member
-7 EMKIIQLLLASDNYI
+7 EMRIIQLLLASDNYI

-27 ANSTGISRRRVRD
+27 ANSTDISRRRVRD

-80 INKKERNDDS
+80 INKNERDDDS

-101 YILSRLINSKEYIK
+101 YILSRLINNKDYMK

-159 GPETGKRKCLVDGI
+159 GPETGKRKCLVDNV
-173 FKSLNISDM
+173 FKNLNVSDM

-200 ILKEYAIFIS
+200 ILREYAISIS

-231 YLINQKTED
+231 YLINQETED

-245 NQTEYFVAQKLA
+245 NRTEYFVAKKIA
-257 LYAKEHLDVEFDEYE
+257 LYAREHFNVEFDEYE

-293 NQNIINLQ
+293 DLNIINLQ

-310 KTLITFNDKHFNKV
+310 KTLITFNDEHFNKV

-349 IQYDYPLPYYL
+349 IQYDYPLAYYL
-360 AQIVSNVI
+360 AQIVSQTI
-368 KKHTKISLSRSEI
+368 KKHTKTGISRSEI

-435 YYEIEEQNLEQYDL
+435 YYEIEEQDLNQYDL
-449 IISTAPIHHQLPIPV
+449 IISTASIHRQLPIPV

-486 FNDEQL
+486 FNDEQM
-492 LYYFHPNFYQTHI
+492 LYYFHPNFYQTHVS
-505 QVKTLKGLATSFYQ
+505 VKTLKGLATNFYQ
-519 SLKTVYRLNNSK
+519 SIKTVYRLNDSK

-557 PLNSNNIISIIV
+557 PLNSNNIISIII

-599 LFSTLKNISENKE
+599 LFSTLKNISKNKE
-612 DLDKLSSHISYT
+612 DLDNLISHPSYT

-632 INKIKKKKMNFF
+632 NK
-644 ADIYIE
+644 
-650 RRLNICTVRK
+650 

>member
-7 EMKIIQLLLASDNYI
+7 EIKIIQLLLASDNYI

-40 EMKNVKDILASLHLN
+40 EMKIVKDILATLHLN

-80 INKKERNDDS
+80 INKNERDDDS

-101 YILSRLINSKEYIK
+101 YILGRLINSREFIK

-159 GPETGKRKCLVDGI
+159 GPETRKRKCLVDNI
-173 FKSLNISDM
+173 FKNLNISDM

-200 ILKEYAIFIS
+200 ILREYAISIS

-231 YLINQKTED
+231 YLIGHQTEG
-240 FEKYQ
+240 FEDYQ
-245 NQTEYFVAQKLA
+245 NRTEYFVAKKLA
-257 LYAKEHLDVEFDEYE
+257 LYAKEHFDVEFDEYE
-272 IQNITIQLICKRS
+272 IQNITIQLICKRA
-285 TKGLTFIK
+285 TKGLTFIY
-293 NQNIINLQ
+293 NQDIIDLQ
-301 NEILDKIKE
+301 NEILDKIK
-310 KTLITFNDKHFNKV
+310 KQTLITFDDEHFNKV
-324 FPLYLKYTLIRQKY
+324 FPLYLNYTLIRQKY

-349 IQYDYPLPYYL
+349 IQYDYPLSYYL
-360 AQIVSNVI
+360 AQIVSQVI
-368 KKHTKISLSRSEI
+368 KKHTKIPLSRSEI

-413 TFINHFVEKE
+413 TFINHFIEKE

-435 YYEIEEQNLEQYDL
+435 YYEIEEENLDQYDL
-449 IISTAPIHHQLPIPV
+449 ILSTAPIHRQLPIPV
-464 ISINYIMTQDD
+464 ISVNYIMSQDD

-486 FNDEQL
+486 FNDEQM
-492 LYYFHPNFYQTHI
+492 LYYFHPSFYKTHVP
-505 QVKTLKGLATSFYQ
+505 VKTLKGLATSFYQ
-519 SLKTVYRLNNSK
+519 SIKSVYRLNDSK
-531 KNDIM
+531 KNDMM
-536 NKNICSIH
+536 NKNICSVH

-569 LEEPMTIENQTF
+569 LEEPMKVENQTF
-581 KIAILFSCADNQ
+581 NIAILFSCADNQ

-612 DLDKLSSHISYT
+612 DLDKLISHIPYT

-632 INKIKKKKMNFF
+632 NK
-644 ADIYIE
+644 
-650 RRLNICTVRK
+650 